1 MWTNKKLNTFSE
13 KKHRLICPP
22 FLKDPNPYER
32 TAFPQMSKALDH
44 ERVQF
49 TLVGLFPGFT
59 ISAHFSRADP
69 GAKRRKQN
77 LLQQQHVFS
86 LSFSLYFFLSVSCSL
101 FLFFFLINYHSL
113 SLPLP
118 LSFSLSLY
126 LPFIFLFIVFFL
138 FIVMLLFLSLS
149 FVYFFLF
156 LFLFRSFGVPSFRHA
171 TGESWPNLEGSA
183 KTYSSWSLW
192 NKWLMMVNTGYS
204 LVNLWLIMANSG

>member
-1 MWTNKKLNTFSE
+1 MFLKTSSREQTKKLNTFSE
-13 KKHRLICPP
+13 KHRLICPP

-86 LSFSLYFFLSVSCSL
+86 LSFSLYFFLCVSCSL
-101 FLFFFLINYHSL
+101 FFFFFLINYHSL

-138 FIVMLLFLSLS
+138 FIVMFLFLSLS
-149 FVYFFLF
+149 RLF
-156 LFLFRSFGVPSFRHA
+156 ISFSFSSSSA
-171 TGESWPNLEGSA
+171 PLGSQVSDTQPANLDQTWRDQP
-183 KTYSSWSLW
+183 K
-192 NKWLMMVNTGYS
+192 
-204 LVNLWLIMANSG
+204 LIRAGHCGTNG

>member
-1 MWTNKKLNTFSE
+1 MNKQKTEHVFW
-13 KKHRLICPP
+13 KKTSLDLSA
-22 FLKDPNPYER
+22 FLKR
-32 TAFPQMSKALDH
+32 SKPLWKNSFSTN
-44 ERVQF
+44 VQGTGPWEGPIHF
-49 TLVGLFPGFT
+49 SRFVPRFT